1 MKLEENN
8 GVALMT
14 GAPSGLGATSV
25 EALGKHVIRYGLV
38 VVLFWIGA
46 MKFTGY
52 EAQGIQPLVAN
63 SPLMSW
69 VYGVFSV
76 QGFSSL
82 LGVTE
87 IVIGALIALRPLSAK
102 LAAVGSALAAG
113 MFLTTLT
120 FIVSTPGW
128 EPTLGGFPALS
139 AGVGQFILKDV
150 VLLGAAIWSLGEALR
165 HVGWRESAAVD
176 AHRRR
181 GGATTT
187 VRALSGHRR

>member
-1 MKLEENN
+1 MNLEETND
-8 GVALMT
+8 VAPIA
-14 GAPSGLGATSV
+14 GASWRIGATTV
-25 EALGKHVIRYGLV
+25 QALGEHATRYGLV
-38 VVLFWIGA
+38 VVLLWIGA
-46 MKFTGY
+46 MKFTSY
-52 EAQGIQPLVAN
+52 EALGIQPLVAN

-120 FIVSTPGW
+120 FIFSTPGW
-128 EPTLGGFPALS
+128 EPSLGGFPALS

-150 VLLGAAIWSLGEALR
+150 VLLGAALWLLGEALR
-165 HVGWRESAAVD
+165 HVGVMDAVAVD
-176 AHRRR
+176 PQGRRS
-181 GGATTT
+181 GTTTT
-187 VRALSGHRR
+187 VGARSDRR